1 MLASNADVGRFVD
14 LMCPSIYIL
23 FPYGNGKLAEPTRRR
38 QLSRIVVNVY
48 RTRRII
54 EAQKK
59 REKRE
64 RWGIGQ
70 RQRLS
75 NCFCSVWIIS
85 GGPPRSFRTGP
96 SHSMLRLWKWGGA
109 QYALARSIN
118 SQLSIPIWIHGR
130 KTRDRFSLAG
140 PCCMIE
146 TMKIANKTL
155 EPTRLSQH
163 YLFKNPVSVA

>member
-59 REKRE
+59 K
-64 RWGIGQ
+64 
-70 RQRLS
+70 
-75 NCFCSVWIIS
+75 
-85 GGPPRSFRTGP
+85 
-96 SHSMLRLWKWGGA
+96 
-109 QYALARSIN
+109 
-118 SQLSIPIWIHGR
+118 R
-130 KTRDRFSLAG
+130 KTGKMRNWTETTSVELLLFGVDHLGRSSEEFPNWTQSLDASIVKMGRSAVRTCAINKFSIIDSDLDSR
-140 PCCMIE
+140 
-146 TMKIANKTL
+146 KKN
-155 EPTRLSQH
+155 TRSLQSRWTVLH
-163 YLFKNPVSVA
+163 D